1 MLVVFYSETGNVAE
15 FVEKTGLE
23 SLEVISGSETT
34 DEKFVVVTP
43 TTGDGDV
50 PDAILDFLEAH
61 AGLVAGVAASG
72 NMGWED
78 TWCMAAD
85 TIHEQYNVPV
95 LAKFEDE
102 GTDEDVDTFKAA
114 VEAL

>member
-34 DEKFVVVTP
+34 DENFVVVVP

-50 PDAILDFLEAH
+50 PDAILEFLEAH
-61 AGLVAGVAASG
+61 VDQLKGVAASG

-78 TWCMAAD
+78 TYCFAAD
-85 TIHEQYNVPV
+85 VINEQYKVPV

-102 GTDEDVDTFKAA
+102 GTDEDVAAFKTAVAA
-114 VEAL
+114 L

>member
-34 DEKFVVVTP
+34 DEKFVVVVP

-61 AGLVAGVAASG
+61 ADQVVGVAASG

-78 TWCMAAD
+78 TYCFAAD
-85 TIHEQYNVPV
+85 VISEQYNVPT
-95 LAKFEDE
+95 LLKFEDE
-102 GTDEDVDTFKAA
+102 GTDEDTATFKEAVAA
-114 VEAL
+114 L